1 MKSVCDVC
9 GNTRVS
15 SSVLCP
21 FCGSK
26 VDVTQLMKDSEFVYK
41 TVNLEA
47 GRPVLDIALN
57 RMREMVEDSARNNV
71 NVLALIHGYG
81 SSGKGGVIR
90 SECRKSLEFLKDK
103 GLISDYI
110 AGEDFNKR
118 SGPVKSLLR
127 RYPQLGVNKYLNRG
141 NRGITLVIFSH
152 GLLILP
158 ALIST
163 AIFNAAFMS

>member
-1 MKSVCDVC
+1 MKSVCEVC
-9 GNTRVS
+9 GNTIVS

-26 VDVTQLMKDSEFVYK
+26 VDVTQLVQHPGFVYK

-47 GRPVLDIALN
+47 GRPVLDVALN
-57 RMREMVEDSARNNV
+57 RMNEIIEDSARNNV
-71 NVLALIHGYG
+71 NVLTLIHGYG

-90 SECRKSLEFLKDK
+90 SECRKSLDFLKSK
-103 GLISDYI
+103 GLIRDYI

-118 SGPVKSLLR
+118 SGPVKSILQ
-127 RYPQLGVNKYLNRG
+127 RYPQLGLNKYLNRG

-158 ALIST
+158 SLVST